1 MMNTVVMQSASLYFK
16 DNVSDKV
23 YNVTLE
29 EADGGY
35 IVNCSWGRRGGALQ
49 SATQTKSPVSID
61 KAIAI
66 YHKKLSEKTSKG
78 YMPTSDI
85 GKTLGNSI
93 TVPDTDKPFESICNL
108 LNPVDKNQV
117 DHLLTDHNW
126 IMQEKMDGV
135 RMILTRKGD
144 SITAVSRTGREAT
157 IPQEVHDTLI
167 KTSVQNYIIDGELVG
182 DVYHVFDL
190 LRLQAMDFAAKNT
203 FEERYE
209 ALVELLNGIDDTN
222 VKVVK
227 THSGYDKTQA
237 FEDLKSAEGVVFKH
251 KNAFYKAG
259 RPSSGG
265 GYLKYKFYKSCSAIV
280 TAINDKRSV
289 SLGLIEDLPE
299 HGSEYVVGRR
309 LISVGNCTI
318 PVNYDFPQNGDIV
331 EIKYL
336 YARKPSNALYQPS
349 YLGKRTDIQLKDVLL
364 SQLIYKVGEEEE

>member
-1 MMNTVVMQSASLYFK
+1 MNTVVMQSTSLYFK
-16 DNVSDKV
+16 DSTSDKV
-23 YNVTLE
+23 YNITLE

-35 IVNCSWGRRGGALQ
+35 VVNCSWGRRGSALQ

-61 KAIAI
+61 KAITI
-66 YHKKLSEKTSKG
+66 YQKKITEKTSKG
-78 YMPTSDI
+78 YMPTADL
-85 GKTLGNSI
+85 GRTLGNSI
-93 TVPDTDKPFESICNL
+93 TVPDTDKPFEPICNL
-108 LNPVDKNQV
+108 LNPINEYQLKQ
-117 DHLLTDHNW
+117 LLIDDSW

-157 IPQEVHDTLI
+157 IPQEVTDTLI

-182 DVYHVFDL
+182 NVYHVFDL

-227 THSGYDKTQA
+227 TYSGKEKAPA
-237 FEDLKSAEGVVFKH
+237 FECLKSAEGVVFKS

-259 RPSSGG
+259 RPASGG
-265 GYLKYKFYKSCSAIV
+265 GYLKYKFYKSCSAV
-280 TAINDKRSV
+280 VKGINDKRSV
-289 SLGLIEDLPE
+289 TLGLIEDLPE
-299 HGSEYVVGRR
+299 HGSEFVIGRK

-318 PVNYDFPQNGDIV
+318 PVNYDFPQLGDIV

>member
-1 MMNTVVMQSASLYFK
+1 MMNTVVMQSTSLYFK
-16 DNVSDKV
+16 DSTSDKV

-29 EADGGY
+29 ESEGGY
-35 IVNCSWGRRGGALQ
+35 IVNCSWGRRGSALQ

-61 KAIAI
+61 KAITI
-66 YHKKLSEKTSKG
+66 YQKKITEKTSKG
-78 YMPTSDI
+78 YMPTADL

-93 TVPDTDKPFESICNL
+93 TVPDTDKPFEPICNL
-108 LNPVDKNQV
+108 LNPIDKNQV
-117 DHLLTDHNW
+117 DHALTDDNW

-157 IPQEVHDTLI
+157 IPQEVTDTLI
-167 KTSVQNYIIDGELVG
+167 ETSVQNYIIDGELVG
-182 DVYHVFDL
+182 NVYHVFDL

-209 ALVELLNGIDDTN
+209 ALTELLNGIDDTN

-227 THSGYDKTQA
+227 TYSGKEKAPA
-237 FEDLKSAEGVVFKH
+237 FEYLKSAEGVVFKS

-259 RPSSGG
+259 RPASGG
-265 GYLKYKFYKSCSAIV
+265 GYLKYKFYKSCSAV
-280 TAINDKRSV
+280 VKGINDKRSV
-289 SLGLIEDLPE
+289 TLGLIEDLPE
-299 HGSEYVVGRR
+299 HGSEFVVGRK

-318 PVNYDFPQNGDIV
+318 PVNYDFPQLGDIV

-349 YLGKRTDIQLKDVLL
+349 YLGKRTDIPLKDCLL

>member
-1 MMNTVVMQSASLYFK
+1 MNTVVMQSASLYFK
-16 DNVSDKV
+16 DSTSDKV

-35 IVNCSWGRRGGALQ
+35 VVNCSWGRRGSALQ

-61 KAIAI
+61 KAITI
-66 YHKKLSEKTSKG
+66 YQKKITEKTSKG
-78 YMPTSDI
+78 YMPTADL

-108 LNPVDKNQV
+108 LNPINEYQLKQ
-117 DHLLTDHNW
+117 LLIDDSW

-157 IPQEVHDTLI
+157 IPQEVTDTLI
-167 KTSVQNYIIDGELVG
+167 ETSVQNYIIDGELVG
-182 DVYHVFDL
+182 NVYHVFDL

-227 THSGYDKTQA
+227 TYSGKEKAPA
-237 FEDLKSAEGVVFKH
+237 FECLKSAEGVVFKS

-259 RPSSGG
+259 RPASGG
-265 GYLKYKFYKSCSAIV
+265 GYLKYKFYKSCSAV
-280 TAINDKRSV
+280 VKGINDKRSV
-289 SLGLIEDLPE
+289 TLGLIEDLPE
-299 HGSEYVVGRR
+299 HGSEFVIGRK

-318 PVNYDFPQNGDIV
+318 PVNYDFPQLGDIV

>member
-1 MMNTVVMQSASLYFK
+1 MNTVVMQSTSLYFK
-16 DNVSDKV
+16 DSTSDKV
-23 YNVTLE
+23 YNITLE

-35 IVNCSWGRRGGALQ
+35 VVNCSWGRRGSALQ

-61 KAIAI
+61 KAITI
-66 YHKKLSEKTSKG
+66 YQKKITEKTSKG
-78 YMPTSDI
+78 YMPTADL

-93 TVPDTDKPFESICNL
+93 TVPDTDKPFEPICNL
-108 LNPVDKNQV
+108 LNPINEYQLKQ
-117 DHLLTDHNW
+117 LLIDDSW

-157 IPQEVHDTLI
+157 IPQEVTDTLI
-167 KTSVQNYIIDGELVG
+167 ETSVQNYIIDGELVG
-182 DVYHVFDL
+182 NVYHVFDL

-227 THSGYDKTQA
+227 TYSGKEKAPA
-237 FEDLKSAEGVVFKH
+237 FENLKSAEGVVFKH

-265 GYLKYKFYKSCSAIV
+265 GYLKYKFYKSCSAV
-280 TAINDKRSV
+280 VKGINDKRSV
-289 SLGLIEDLPE
+289 TLGLIEDLPE
-299 HGSEYVVGRR
+299 HGSEFVVGRK

-318 PVNYDFPQNGDIV
+318 PVNYDFPQMGDIV

>member
-1 MMNTVVMQSASLYFK
+1 MNTVVMQSTSLYFK
-16 DNVSDKV
+16 DSTSDKV

-29 EADGGY
+29 ESEGGY
-35 IVNCSWGRRGGALQ
+35 IVNCSWGRRGSALQ

-61 KAIAI
+61 KAITI
-66 YHKKLSEKTSKG
+66 YQKKITEKTSKG
-78 YMPTSDI
+78 YMPTADL

-93 TVPDTDKPFESICNL
+93 TVPDTDKPFEPICNL
-108 LNPVDKNQV
+108 LNPINEYQLKQ
-117 DHLLTDHNW
+117 LLIDDSW

-157 IPQEVHDTLI
+157 IPQEVTDTLI

-182 DVYHVFDL
+182 NVYHVFDL

-227 THSGYDKTQA
+227 TYSGKEKTPA
-237 FEDLKSAEGVVFKH
+237 FENLKSAEGVVFKH

-265 GYLKYKFYKSCSAIV
+265 GYLKYKFYKSCSAV
-280 TAINDKRSV
+280 VKGINDKRSV
-289 SLGLIEDLPE
+289 TLGLIEDLPE
-299 HGSEYVVGRR
+299 HGSEFVIGRK

-318 PVNYDFPQNGDIV
+318 PVNYDFPQLGDIV

>member
-1 MMNTVVMQSASLYFK
+1 MNTVVMQSASLYFK

-93 TVPDTDKPFESICNL
+93 TVPDTDKPFEPICNL
-108 LNPVDKNQV
+108 LNPINEYQLKQ
-117 DHLLTDHNW
+117 LLIDDSW

-157 IPQEVHDTLI
+157 IPQEVYDTLI

-209 ALVELLNGIDDTN
+209 ALAELLNGIDDTN

-227 THSGYDKTQA
+227 IHSGYDKTQA

-259 RPSSGG
+259 RPASGG
-265 GYLKYKFYKSCSAIV
+265 GYLKYKFYKSCSAV
-280 TAINDKRSV
+280 VKGINDKRSV
-289 SLGLIEDLPE
+289 TLGLIEDLPE
-299 HGSEYVVGRR
+299 HGSEFVIGRK
-309 LISVGNCTI
+309 LVSVGNCTI
-318 PVNYDFPQNGDIV
+318 PVNYDFPEMGDIV

>member
-1 MMNTVVMQSASLYFK
+1 MNTVVMQSASLYFK

-78 YMPTSDI
+78 YMPTSDT
-85 GKTLGNSI
+85 GRTLGNSI

-157 IPQEVHDTLI
+157 IPQEVHDTII

>member
-1 MMNTVVMQSASLYFK
+1 MNTVVMQSTSLYFK
-16 DNVSDKV
+16 DSTSDKV

-35 IVNCSWGRRGGALQ
+35 VVNCSWGRRGSALQ

-61 KAIAI
+61 KAITI
-66 YHKKLSEKTSKG
+66 YQKKITEKTSKG
-78 YMPTSDI
+78 YMPTADL

-108 LNPVDKNQV
+108 LNPINEYQLKQ
-117 DHLLTDHNW
+117 LLIDDSW

-157 IPQEVHDTLI
+157 IPQEVTDTLI
-167 KTSVQNYIIDGELVG
+167 ETSVQNYIIDGELVG
-182 DVYHVFDL
+182 NVYHVFDL

-227 THSGYDKTQA
+227 TYSGKEKAPA
-237 FEDLKSAEGVVFKH
+237 FECLKSAEGVVFKS

-259 RPSSGG
+259 RPASGG
-265 GYLKYKFYKSCSAIV
+265 GYLKYKFYKSCSAV
-280 TAINDKRSV
+280 VKGINDKRSV
-289 SLGLIEDLPE
+289 TLGLIEDLPE
-299 HGSEYVVGRR
+299 HGSEFVIGRK

-318 PVNYDFPQNGDIV
+318 PVNYDFPQLGDIV

>member
-1 MMNTVVMQSASLYFK
+1 MMNTVVMQSTSLYFK
-16 DNVSDKV
+16 DSTSDKV
-23 YNVTLE
+23 YNITLE

-35 IVNCSWGRRGGALQ
+35 VVNCSWGRRGSALQ

-61 KAIAI
+61 KAITI
-66 YHKKLSEKTSKG
+66 YQKKITEKTSKG
-78 YMPTSDI
+78 YMPTADL

-93 TVPDTDKPFESICNL
+93 TVPDTDKPFEPICNL
-108 LNPVDKNQV
+108 LNPINEYQLKQ
-117 DHLLTDHNW
+117 LLIDDSW

-157 IPQEVHDTLI
+157 IPQEVTDTLI
-167 KTSVQNYIIDGELVG
+167 ETSVQNYIIDGELVG
-182 DVYHVFDL
+182 NVYHVFDL

-227 THSGYDKTQA
+227 TYSGKEKAPA
-237 FEDLKSAEGVVFKH
+237 FENLKSAEGVVFKH

-265 GYLKYKFYKSCSAIV
+265 GYLKYKFYKSCSAV
-280 TAINDKRSV
+280 VKGINDKRSV
-289 SLGLIEDLPE
+289 TLGLIEDLPE
-299 HGSEYVVGRR
+299 HGSEFVVGRK

-318 PVNYDFPQNGDIV
+318 PVNYDFPQMGDIV

>member
-1 MMNTVVMQSASLYFK
+1 MNTVVMQSTSLYFK
-16 DNVSDKV
+16 DSTSDKV
-23 YNVTLE
+23 YNITLE

-35 IVNCSWGRRGGALQ
+35 VVNCSWGRRGSALQ

-61 KAIAI
+61 KAITI
-66 YHKKLSEKTSKG
+66 YQKKITEKTSKG
-78 YMPTSDI
+78 YMPTADL

-93 TVPDTDKPFESICNL
+93 TVPDTDKPFEPICNL
-108 LNPVDKNQV
+108 LNPIDKNQV
-117 DHLLTDHNW
+117 DHALTDDNW

-157 IPQEVHDTLI
+157 IPQEVTDTLI
-167 KTSVQNYIIDGELVG
+167 ETSVKNYIIDGELVG
-182 DVYHVFDL
+182 NVYHVFDL

-227 THSGYDKTQA
+227 TYSGKEKTPA
-237 FEDLKSAEGVVFKH
+237 FETLKSAEGVVFKH

-265 GYLKYKFYKSCSAIV
+265 GYLKYKFYKSCSAV
-280 TAINDKRSV
+280 VKGINDKRSV
-289 SLGLIEDLPE
+289 TLGLIEDLPE
-299 HGSEYVVGRR
+299 HGSEFVVGRK

-318 PVNYDFPQNGDIV
+318 PVNYDFPQMGDIV

>member
-1 MMNTVVMQSASLYFK
+1 
-16 DNVSDKV
+16 
-23 YNVTLE
+23 
-29 EADGGY
+29 
-35 IVNCSWGRRGGALQ
+35 
-49 SATQTKSPVSID
+49 
-61 KAIAI
+61 
-66 YHKKLSEKTSKG
+66 
-78 YMPTSDI
+78 
-85 GKTLGNSI
+85 
-93 TVPDTDKPFESICNL
+93 
-108 LNPVDKNQV
+108 
-117 DHLLTDHNW
+117 
-126 IMQEKMDGV
+126 MQEKMDGV

-144 SITAVSRTGREAT
+144 SITAISRTGREAT

-251 KNAFYKAG
+251 RNAFYKAG